1 MEGSVATMIE
11 IVVAILLVCVILVAV
26 INMSAVGGQ
35 VIEQVNN
42 AAETREV
49 LKEYRKFNAYDTTV
63 VKGSDVI
70 SLILQTMGSEELG
83 VRVSGAAAAGNGN
96 YNMRLVAGLPQL
108 TNDLTHSKYEVGNL
122 QANIGPLGKYHAD
135 LVFDNNSVVRVVS
148 FEKCNCGLPGGACV
162 RD

>member
-42 AAETREV
+42 ATETREV
-49 LKEYRKFNAYDTTV
+49 LKEFRKFNAYDGTV

-70 SLILQTMGSEELG
+70 ALILKTMGSEELG
-83 VRVSGAAAAGNGN
+83 VKVAGAASGNGD
-96 YNMRLVAGLPQL
+96 YNLRLVSGLPQS
-108 TNDLTHSKYEVGNL
+108 TNDLTNSKYEVGNL
-122 QANIGPLGKYHAD
+122 QSSIGPLHKYHAD
-135 LVFDNNSVVRVVS
+135 LVVDNNSVVRVVS
-148 FEKCNCGLPGGACV
+148 FERCNCGLPGGVCS